1 MGDFSAE
8 VISHIDRNYIME
20 LLKKGERIDG
30 RAFDQYRPIEIQ
42 VDVVPAKA
50 DGSAIVKLG
59 DTSVIAGVKV
69 LVGEP
74 FPDTPDE
81 GVTMISAEMAPIAS
95 PLFEVGPPK
104 EDAIELARVVDRGVR
119 ESETV
124 DAKALCIESGKKVYM
139 VFVDIYPLEHDG
151 NLIDAS
157 SIASNVAV
165 MTTRFP
171 EMKVED
177 KDVVPTGRL
186 IPIPIKNLAV
196 ECTIVKI
203 GKNLIVDPVLKEE
216 FVQDCRLTISVDQN
230 DNLTAMQKGGGSGPI
245 SLKEIESAIDM
256 ALQRSKDIR
265 KITEDAV
272 KSKKPPEEPVKSK
285 KSR

>member
-8 VISHIDRNYIME
+8 VVSHIDRNYVMD

-30 RAFDQYRPIEIQ
+30 RALDQYRPIEVQ

-50 DGSAIVKLG
+50 DGSCIVKLG
-59 DTSVIAGVKV
+59 NTSVIAGIKV

-74 FPDTPDE
+74 YPDTPDE

-95 PLFEVGPPK
+95 PMFEAGPPK

-124 DAKALCIESGKKVYM
+124 DAKALCIEAGKKVYM

-157 SIASNVAV
+157 SIASNVAM
-165 MTTRFP
+165 MTTTFP
-171 EMKVED
+171 EMKIED
-177 KDVVPTGRL
+177 KELVPSGRL
-186 IPIPIKNLAV
+186 MKIPIKNLAV
-196 ECTIVKI
+196 ECTIAKI
-203 GKNLIVDPVLKEE
+203 GTSLVIDPILKEE
-216 FVQDCRLTISVDQN
+216 FVQDCRLTMAIDQN
-230 DNLTAMQKGGGSGPI
+230 DNLTAMQKGGGIGPI
-245 SLKEIESAIDM
+245 SMKQIEGAIDM
-256 ALQRSKDIR
+256 AIERSKDIR

-272 KSKKPPEEPVKSK
+272 KSVK
-285 KSR
+285 